1 MSTMSV
7 DPSKK
12 TVGTTSLAAGGGS
25 ILGSAV
31 ATIILYF
38 VPDDTRMALFL
49 PVTAVLTT
57 VFALAGGY
65 LSPSKA
71 ALIAPY
77 INGLSDQITEQVS
90 MELPDSE
97 TIASHV
103 ASKVDTEGIAARVA
117 ELAPTADVPTREEL
131 SSIVK
136 ENSGSAPVA
145 ANTAPVEPG
154 VIPARGDAGARAP
167 EPVNSDIVA
176 STDPSVAA
184 GVAVHEQVHAD
195 QAGGPYPDLDAYAK
209 LGIAE
214 SS

>member
-1 MSTMSV
+1 MATLSV

-38 VPDDTRMALFL
+38 VPEHARMELFL

-77 INGLSDQITEQVS
+77 ITGLSDEISDRVAQVVPNSDTIADQVS
-90 MELPDSE
+90 SR
-97 TIASHV
+97 
-103 ASKVDTEGIAARVA
+103 VDQEGIASRVA

-131 SSIVK
+131 ADIVK
-136 ENSGSAPVA
+136 NNSSSGAGSTAVNPAPVA
-145 ANTAPVEPG
+145 PG
-154 VIPARGDAGARAP
+154 VIPPHGDAGARAP
-167 EPVNSDIVA
+167 ENGDIV
-176 STDPSVAA
+176 SAA
-184 GVAVHEQVHAD
+184 ELHDQVHAEMQED
-195 QAGGPYPDLDAYAK
+195 EGYPDLDAYARVDT
-209 LGIAE
+209 AE
-214 SS
+214 AASQ